1 MRSQYVFDATL
12 NVANRYQL
20 VTLVAKAARA
30 LHRPGTRI
38 QDTMNRALVW
48 YSRANVVLDVQA
60 DHRPIAIATRRN
72 KPPVLTK
79 AALGR
84 NRRSGDQSAEA
95 PKPADRSTSDVV
107 SPIKPPGGNHIRIAG
122 PVLPQQSTWRLQ

>member
-20 VTLVAKAARA
+20 VNLVAKAARA

-38 QDTMNRALVW
+38 QDTMNSALVW
-48 YSRANVVLDVQA
+48 YSRANVVLGVQA
-60 DHRPIAIATRRN
+60 DHGPLAIAKRRN
-72 KPPVLTK
+72 KSPVLTK

-84 NRRSGDQSAEA
+84 NRKPGDQSAEV
-95 PKPADRSTSDVV
+95 PKPADRPTLDVV
-107 SPIKPPGGNHIRIAG
+107 SPIKSPGGNHITIVG
-122 PVLPQQSTWRLQ
+122 PVRSQQSAWRLQ